1 MQNNEMSGSSADMST
16 ERTRESNIIL
26 QRVAVRANSAT
37 FLPFINTQWCTFATE
52 MNAHT
57 VLLSNSVSSSLKSEG
72 AALRPCNNFG
82 KVTGT

>member
-37 FLPFINTQWCTFATE
+37 FLPFINTQ
-52 MNAHT
+52 
-57 VLLSNSVSSSLKSEG
+57 
-72 AALRPCNNFG
+72 
-82 KVTGT
+82 